1 MGKDDGVYVFRPAD
15 GQCGTRHF
23 DDGDGEVRQHAERQ
37 QDFQRQHR
45 TEGSGKRFAQYRKI
59 AVCRHHDAAGEQ
71 QSDHKRHHPD
81 GAVRHCLFHFAPRLA
96 RHPSRMQDGQNQHFK
111 KHAADK
117 GNGAIQVD
125 DVRDGINTHTM
136 LQPENSD
143 TDCITIVPDVR
154 IPLPVPPRRFSR
166 PLRDVVR

>member
-59 AVCRHHDAAGEQ
+59 AVAAITM
-71 QSDHKRHHPD
+71 P
-81 GAVRHCLFHFAPRLA
+81 LA
-96 RHPSRMQDGQNQHFK
+96 NSSPTT
-111 KHAADK
+111 
-117 GNGAIQVD
+117 NG
-125 DVRDGINTHTM
+125 
-136 LQPENSD
+136 
-143 TDCITIVPDVR
+143 ITLTAR
-154 IPLPVPPRRFSR
+154 
-166 PLRDVVR
+166 